1 VPRAAE
7 IFPVF
12 LRFVLPFIVIINS
25 KAPKRSG
32 YYLIILA
39 AYLGSIFGH
48 DWSKSWRGS
57 ILGHSQTS
65 PVAIAT
71 IRLLTIR

>member
-48 DWSKSWRGS
+48 DWSSPGEAQFWA
-57 ILGHSQTS
+57 ILR
-65 PVAIAT
+65 PV
-71 IRLLTIR
+71 L